1 MSTSQGYVVR
11 PHLKKRKEKSTD
23 ENTRLH
29 FDRCTSFPK
38 CFHFPN
44 CPLFLSSHVDFIAF
58 LTFYLFIFFLLFLVL
73 KKKVTRA
80 GEKNQSTCHTT
91 TKTQLQHLLS
101 TVGDVCEPGCW
112 GTDEWIPVAHPPAS
126 LAEFMSCR
134 FSGRPVSENTVES
147 D

>member
-1 MSTSQGYVVR
+1 MR

-29 FDRCTSFPK
+29 FDRCTSFPN

-44 CPLFLSSHVDFIAF
+44 CPLSSCHPMLILLRSLHFI
-58 LTFYLFIFFLLFLVL
+58 YLYFSYSFWFW

-80 GEKNQSTCHTT
+80 GEKNQSACHTT

>member
-1 MSTSQGYVVR
+1 MIDFNLYTWGTEGGNDLLSTSQGYVVR

-73 KKKVTRA
+73 KKKSHEGW
-80 GEKNQSTCHTT
+80 GEESECLPHNQEDPITAPA
-91 TKTQLQHLLS
+91 
-101 TVGDVCEPGCW
+101 EYCW
-112 GTDEWIPVAHPPAS
+112 RCV
-126 LAEFMSCR
+126 
-134 FSGRPVSENTVES
+134 
-147 D
+147 